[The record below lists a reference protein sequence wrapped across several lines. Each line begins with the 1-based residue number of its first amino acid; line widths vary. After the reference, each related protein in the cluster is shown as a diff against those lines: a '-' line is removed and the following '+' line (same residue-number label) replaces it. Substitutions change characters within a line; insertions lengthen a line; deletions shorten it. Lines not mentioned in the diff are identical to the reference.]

1 MKTALVGGTGFVG
14 SYIIDELIKQN
25 MTPRLLVRNGS
36 QSKLLQ
42 QEKCELVYGEVDD
55 KTAVMETLQ
64 GCSAVIYNIGII
76 REFPANGITYASLH
90 YLGAKQ
96 FIDLAVNF
104 KIDRFILM
112 SANGVKAD
120 GTGYQKTKMLAEEY
134 LKSVNL
140 DYTIF
145 RPSLVFGDPRGN
157 GRPEFC
163 TQLKKDMLSLPFPS
177 PNFFPGLNPF
187 NSGNFAMSPIHA
199 KDVAS
204 IFVKSIN
211 EMKTFKKTYH
221 LGGKAIYWKD
231 IIKII
236 SRAYGKNKWTIPAPA
251 FFIKSLAAI
260 FGQFAWFPITEDQ
273 ITMLMEGNVCDSEE
287 IFSTLEIKPI
297 PFNSESLSYLKD

>member
-1 MKTALVGGTGFVG
+1 MKTALIGGTGFVG
-14 SYIIDELIKQN
+14 SYIIDELIKHN
-25 MTPRLLVRNGS
+25 MTPRLLVRHGA

-42 QEKCELVYGEVDD
+42 KEKCELVFGDVEDN
-55 KTAVMETLQ
+55 TAVMKTLN
-64 GCSAVIYNIGII
+64 GCSSVIYNIGII
-76 REFPANGITYASLH
+76 REFPAKGLTYKNLH
-90 YLGAKQ
+90 YLGAKRC
-96 FIDLAVNF
+96 IDVAVNF
-104 KIDRFILM
+104 NIDRFILM
-112 SANGVKAD
+112 SANGVKTD

-145 RPSLVFGDPRGN
+145 RPSLVFGDPRRN
-157 GRPEFC
+157 DRQEFC
-163 TQLKKDMLSLPFPS
+163 SQLKKDMLSLPFPS

-204 IFVKSIN
+204 VFVKSIN
-211 EMKTFKKTYH
+211 DIKTFKKTYH

-260 FGQFAWFPITEDQ
+260 FGRF
-273 ITMLMEGNVCDSEE
+273 
-287 IFSTLEIKPI
+287 
-297 PFNSESLSYLKD
+297 

>member
-1 MKTALVGGTGFVG
+1 MKTALIGGTGFVG
-14 SYIIDELIKQN
+14 SYIIDELIKHN
-25 MTPRLLVRNGS
+25 MTPRLLVRHGA

-42 QEKCELVYGEVDD
+42 QEKCELVFGEVDD
-55 KTAVMETLQ
+55 KTAVNETIQ

-76 REFPANGITYASLH
+76 REFPANGITYESLH
-90 YLGAKQ
+90 YLGAKRC
-96 FIDLAVNF
+96 IDTAENF
-104 KIDRFILM
+104 KINRFILM
-112 SANGVKAD
+112 SANGVKTD

-140 DYTIF
+140 NYTIF
-145 RPSLVFGDPRGN
+145 RPSLVFGNPRGT
-157 GRPEFC
+157 GRQEFC
-163 TQLKKDMLSLPFPS
+163 TQLKKDMLSLPFPA

-187 NSGNFAMSPIHA
+187 NSGNFSMSPIHA

-204 IFVKSIN
+204 VFVKSIN
-211 EMKTFKKTYH
+211 EIKTFKKTYH

-273 ITMLMEGNVCDSEE
+273 ITMLMEGNSCKSDE
-287 IFSTLEIKPI
+287 IFNMLVIKPI

>member
-1 MKTALVGGTGFVG
+1 
-14 SYIIDELIKQN
+14 

-42 QEKCELVYGEVDD
+42 HDKCELVFGDIENNN
-55 KTAVMETLQ
+55 AVIETIQ

-76 REFPANGITYASLH
+76 REFPAKGITYEKLH
-90 YLGAKQ
+90 YLGAKRC
-96 FIDLAVNF
+96 IDLAVNY

-112 SANGVKAD
+112 SANGVKTD

-140 DYTIF
+140 NYTIF
-145 RPSLVFGDPRGN
+145 RPSLVFGNPRGT
-157 GRPEFC
+157 GRQEFC

-187 NSGNFAMSPIHA
+187 NSGNFSMSPIHA

-204 IFVKSIN
+204 VFVKSIN
-211 EMKTFKKTYH
+211 DIKTFKKTYH

-236 SRAYGKNKWTIPAPA
+236 SGAYGKNKWTIPAPA

-260 FGQFAWFPITEDQ
+260 FGRFEWFPITQDQ
-273 ITMLMEGNVCDSEE
+273 ITMLMEGNVCNSEE
-287 IFSTLEIKPI
+287 ILSLLKIKPI

>member
-1 MKTALVGGTGFVG
+1 
-14 SYIIDELIKQN
+14 

-42 QEKCELVYGEVDD
+42 QEKCELVFGDVDD
-55 KTAVMETLQ
+55 KTAVMETLN

-76 REFPANGITYASLH
+76 REFPAKGLTYKNLH
-90 YLGAKQ
+90 YLGAKRC
-96 FIDLAVNF
+96 IDVAVNF

-145 RPSLVFGDPRGN
+145 RPSLVFGDPRIK

-163 TQLKKDMLSLPFPS
+163 SQLKKDMLSLPFPS
-177 PNFFPGLNPF
+177 PNFFPGSNPF
-187 NSGNFAMSPIHA
+187 NSGNFAMSPIHV

-211 EMKTFKKTYH
+211 EIKTFKNTYH

-236 SRAYGKNKWTIPAPA
+236 SGAYGKNKWTIPAPA
-251 FFIKSLAAI
+251 LFIKLLANI
-260 FGQFAWFPITEDQ
+260 FERFEWFPITKDQ
-273 ITMLMEGNVCDSEE
+273 ITMLMEGNVCKSDE
-287 IFSTLEIKPI
+287 IFNMLEIKPI

>member
-1 MKTALVGGTGFVG
+1 
-14 SYIIDELIKQN
+14 
-25 MTPRLLVRNGS
+25 MTPRLLVRNGA

-42 QEKCELVYGEVDD
+42 QEKCELVFGDVDD

-140 DYTIF
+140 EYTIF

-177 PNFFPGLNPF
+177 PNFFQGLNPF

-211 EMKTFKKTYH
+211 EMKTFKKTFH

-236 SRAYGKNKWTIPAPA
+236 SGAYGKKKWTIPAPA
-251 FFIKSLAAI
+251 LLIKSLAAI
-260 FGQFAWFPITEDQ
+260 FGRFEWFPITEDQ

-287 IFSTLEIKPI
+287 IFSMLEIKPI

>member
-1 MKTALVGGTGFVG
+1 MKTALFGGTGFVG
-14 SYIIDELIKQN
+14 SYIIDELIKHN
-25 MTPRLLVRNGS
+25 MTPRLLVRNGA

-42 QEKCELVYGEVDD
+42 QEKCELVFGEVDD
-55 KTAVMETLQ
+55 KTAVQETIQ

-76 REFPANGITYASLH
+76 REFPANGITYESLH

-96 FIDLAVNF
+96 CIDEAVNF

-145 RPSLVFGDPRGN
+145 RPSLVFGDPRRN
-157 GRPEFC
+157 GRQEFC
-163 TQLKKDMLSLPFPS
+163 SQLKKDMLSLPFPS

-221 LGGKAIYWKD
+221 LGGKAINWRD

-236 SRAYGKNKWTIPAPA
+236 SGAYGKNKWTIPAPA
-251 FFIKSLAAI
+251 LFIKSLATI
-260 FGQFAWFPITEDQ
+260 FGRFPWFPITKDQ

-287 IFSTLEIKPI
+287 IFSTLEINPI

>member
-1 MKTALVGGTGFVG
+1 LKTALIGGTGFVG
-14 SYIIDELIKQN
+14 SYIIDELIKHN
-25 MTPRLLVRNGS
+25 MTPRLLVRNGA

-42 QEKCELVYGEVDD
+42 QDKCELIYGEVDD
-55 KTAVMETLQ
+55 KTAVMETLR

-76 REFPANGITYASLH
+76 REFPANGITYESLH
-90 YLGAKQ
+90 YLGAKRC
-96 FIDLAVNF
+96 IDVAANLN
-104 KIDRFILM
+104 IDRFILM

-134 LKSVNL
+134 LESVNL

-157 GRPEFC
+157 SRPEFC
-163 TQLKKDMLSLPFPS
+163 TQLKKDMLNLPFPS

-211 EMKTFKKTYH
+211 EMKTFKKTFH

-236 SRAYGKNKWTIPAPA
+236 SGAYGKKKLTIPAPA
-251 FFIKSLAAI
+251 FFIKLLAAI
-260 FGQFAWFPITEDQ
+260 FGRFAWFPITKDQ
-273 ITMLMEGNVCDSEE
+273 ITMLMEGNICDSEG
-287 IFSTLEIKPI
+287 IFNMLEIKPI

>member
-1 MKTALVGGTGFVG
+1 
-14 SYIIDELIKQN
+14 

-76 REFPANGITYASLH
+76 REFPANGITYESLH
-90 YLGAKQ
+90 YLGAKRC
-96 FIDLAVNF
+96 IDAAANL

-120 GTGYQKTKMLAEEY
+120 GTGYQKTKLLAEEY

-163 TQLKKDMLSLPFPS
+163 SQLKKDMLNLPFPS
-177 PNFFPGLNPF
+177 PNFFPG
-187 NSGNFAMSPIHA
+187 
-199 KDVAS
+199 
-204 IFVKSIN
+204 
-211 EMKTFKKTYH
+211 
-221 LGGKAIYWKD
+221 
-231 IIKII
+231 
-236 SRAYGKNKWTIPAPA
+236 
-251 FFIKSLAAI
+251 
-260 FGQFAWFPITEDQ
+260 
-273 ITMLMEGNVCDSEE
+273 
-287 IFSTLEIKPI
+287 
-297 PFNSESLSYLKD
+297 

>member
-1 MKTALVGGTGFVG
+1 MKTALIGGTGFVG
-14 SYIIDELIKQN
+14 SYIIDELIMQN

-42 QEKCELVYGEVDD
+42 QEKCELVFGEVDD
-55 KTAVMETLQ
+55 KTAVQETVQ

-76 REFPANGITYASLH
+76 REFPTNEITYESLH
-90 YLGAKQ
+90 YLGAKRC
-96 FIDLAVNF
+96 IDSAVNL

-112 SANGVKAD
+112 SANGVKTD

-140 DYTIF
+140 EYTIF

-187 NSGNFAMSPIHA
+187 NSGNFSMSPIHV

-204 IFVKSIN
+204 VFVKSIN
-211 EMKTFKKTYH
+211 EIKTFKNTYH
-221 LGGKAIYWKD
+221 LGGKAISWED

-236 SRAYGKNKWTIPAPA
+236 SGAYGKNKWTIPAPA
-251 FFIKSLAAI
+251 FFIKLLAAI
-260 FGQFAWFPITEDQ
+260 FGRFAWFPITEDQ

>member
-1 MKTALVGGTGFVG
+1 
-14 SYIIDELIKQN
+14 
-25 MTPRLLVRNGS
+25 MTPRLLVRNGA

-42 QEKCELVYGEVDD
+42 QEKCELVFGDVDD
-55 KTAVMETLQ
+55 KTAVMETLN

-76 REFPANGITYASLH
+76 REFPANGITYESLH

-96 FIDLAVNF
+96 CIDAAVNF

-163 TQLKKDMLSLPFPS
+163 SQLKKDMLSLPFPS

-187 NSGNFAMSPIHA
+187 NSGNFSMSPIHA

-204 IFVKSIN
+204 VFVKSIN
-211 EMKTFKKTYH
+211 EIKTLK
-221 LGGKAIYWKD
+221 
-231 IIKII
+231 
-236 SRAYGKNKWTIPAPA
+236 
-251 FFIKSLAAI
+251 
-260 FGQFAWFPITEDQ
+260 
-273 ITMLMEGNVCDSEE
+273 
-287 IFSTLEIKPI
+287 KPI
-297 PFNSESLSYLKD
+297 IWEERQFTGKILLRSFQEHTGKTNGPFLHQLFSSNRWLPYSDDLHGFPLQKIKLQCLWKETSAILKKFSAHLKSNRFLLILNLFLT